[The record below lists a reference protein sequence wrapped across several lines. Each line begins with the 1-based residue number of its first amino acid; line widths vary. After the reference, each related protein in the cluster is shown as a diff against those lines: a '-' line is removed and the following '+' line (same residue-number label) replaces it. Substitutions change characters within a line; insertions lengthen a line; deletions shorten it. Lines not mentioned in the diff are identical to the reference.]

1 MLEVTGIENMAEE
14 SRLEQ
19 FVERY
24 ASGMIPWD
32 DDLPPPE
39 LMALVEDRA
48 VGRALDLGCGY
59 GRSTVYLAQHGWEV
73 DGVDFV
79 PQAVQEARERAT
91 EAGVANRTRFH
102 TFSVADLSFL
112 DGAYDLALDIGCMHA
127 MSEEELISYREG
139 LLRLLPEGAI
149 YLLFAHLR
157 DTAEED
163 DDGPRWIDENRL
175 LVLFARGFIL
185 EYAEYGMTQ
194 VGDKP
199 PWRSAWFTFRRV
211 AGGEG

>member
-1 MLEVTGIENMAEE
+1 MSEVTEIEIMAKE
-14 SRLEQ
+14 SRLER

-39 LMALVEDRA
+39 LMSLVEEQA
-48 VGRALDLGCGY
+48 AGRALDLGCGY

-79 PQAVQEARERAT
+79 PQAVQGARERAV
-91 EAGVANRTRFH
+91 EAGVEDRTRFH
-102 TFSVADLSFL
+102 AAPVADLSFL
-112 DGAYDLALDIGCMHA
+112 EGSYDLALDIGCMHA
-127 MSEEELISYREG
+127 MSETELISYQEG
-139 LLRLLPEGAI
+139 LLRLLPEGAT

-157 DTAEED
+157 DAAEED
-163 DDGPRWIDENRL
+163 DDGPRWIEENRL
-175 LVLFARGFIL
+175 LALFARGFIL
-185 EYAEYGMTQ
+185 ENAEYGTTQ

-199 PWRSAWFTFRRV
+199 PWRSAWFTYRRV
-211 AGGEG
+211 ASGEE

>member
-1 MLEVTGIENMAEE
+1 MLEVTKIEDMAEE
-14 SRLEQ
+14 SRLER

-39 LMALVEDRA
+39 LMKLVEEQA
-48 VGRALDLGCGY
+48 AGRALDLGCGY

-79 PQAVQEARERAT
+79 PQAVQGARERAA

-102 TFSVADLSFL
+102 AASVADLSFL
-112 DGAYDLALDIGCMHA
+112 DGSYDLALDIGCLHA
-127 MSEEELISYREG
+127 MSETELISYRKG

-149 YLLFAHLR
+149 YLLFARLR

-163 DDGPRWIDENRL
+163 GEGPRWIEENRL
-175 LVLFARGFIL
+175 LALFARGFIL
-185 EYAEYGMTQ
+185 EYAEYGTTQ

-211 AGGEG
+211 AGDE